1 MRAVR
6 IVTVVGALALVF
18 GVAFASAAPVAM
30 SQDTDVFATVFARQ
44 TATAKAGGGT
54 QSDEDLTPT
63 PTPATGDGQGDEDR
77 PRGIP
82 SSAAAATVV
91 DHVDGDKI
99 KISRFGGAPEE
110 VLLLGLDAPEI
121 DEGPQ
126 GECYAREAADHLAE
140 LLPNDAVVYLES
152 DQTDKDSKKRL
163 LRYVWFDDGGDGV
176 MANEIMLREGYGSF
190 QARDK
195 DTLHDAEFSPAQD
208 EAKAKEAGLWGA
220 CGENHVKIVPP
231 TPTPELGEKGLP
243 APVGTT
249 LTGGG
254 VAVTLDSAYTT
265 YQYGSSLAKGGYVF
279 LVMQVSVTNVDD
291 NDNHR
296 YSDTQFDAEDID
308 TGADFKEPQRPN
320 EGGLEEG
327 DLSPGEYASGI
338 VGLEIQETSS
348 NVRVH
353 YGTAF
358 FGGDNL
364 YWLVQL

>member
-6 IVTVVGALALVF
+6 IAAVFGALSLVVGVT
-18 GVAFASAAPVAM
+18 FASAAPTLV
-30 SQDTDVFATVFARQ
+30 SRRGDPFATVYARQ

-82 SSAAAATVV
+82 SSAVVATVV

-110 VLLLGLDAPEI
+110 VLLLGLDAPEL

-140 LLPNDAVVYLES
+140 LLPNGTTVYLES

-163 LRYVWFDDGGDGV
+163 LRYVWFDDAGQGV

-195 DTLHDAEFSPAQD
+195 DTLHDAEFSPAED
-208 EAKAKEAGLWGA
+208 EAKAKQVGLWGA
-220 CGENHVKIVPP
+220 CGKNHSKIVPP
-231 TPTPELGEKGLP
+231 TPTPELGDKELP
-243 APVGTT
+243 APIGTT

-254 VAVTLDSAYTT
+254 VAVTIDSAYTT

-279 LVMQVSVTNVDD
+279 LVMQVSITNLDD

-296 YSDTQFDAEDID
+296 YSDSRFSAEDVD
-308 TGADFKEPQRPN
+308 TGADFDEPQRPN
-320 EGGLEEG
+320 EGGLEDG

-338 VGLEIQETSS
+338 VGLEIQETAT
-348 NVRVH
+348 NVRVQ
-353 YGTAF
+353 YRTAF
-358 FGGDNL
+358 IGGDSL
-364 YWLVQL
+364 YWLFQP